1 MPRLWGY
8 IYRYRVRYLRG
19 IGCLVASASLAMSI
33 PLLLK
38 RAIEAIEKGLPFRQL
53 SLYLLA
59 IIGVALVQG
68 VVRAFSRFLIF
79 NVGRDIEYDLR
90 NDLFAHLQKLSLN
103 YYQSQ
108 FIGDLMSRLVNDVTA
123 VRMLLGL
130 GIINIL
136 NTPLYYVYA
145 VSAMVAID
153 PRLTLAALAPYPLAR
168 RSREPPAPTRYA
180 TAYIGR
186 LVSVSPGPTRRG
198 LLTDTWLECVG
209 DGALV
214 PGIPA
219 QGISLA

>member
-1 MPRLWGY
+1 
-8 IYRYRVRYLRG
+8 
-19 IGCLVASASLAMSI
+19 MSI

-38 RAIEAIEKGLPFRQL
+38 RAIEAIEKGLPSRQL

-90 NDLFAHLQKLSLN
+90 NDLFAHLQKLSLS

-153 PRLTLAALAPYPLAR
+153 PRLTLAALAPYPFMFLVVRKMSSPLMEKTLRCR
-168 RSREPPAPTRYA
+168 RAWPTFRA
-180 TAYIGR
+180 GCK
-186 LVSVSPGPTRRG
+186 RG
-198 LLTDTWLECVG
+198 
-209 DGALV
+209 
-214 PGIPA
+214 
-219 QGISLA
+219 